1 MSSSA
6 DLPAAG
12 PPSASPELKIPHLT
26 VTWTCILRT
35 NIIGPDAQEV
45 MPFKSI
51 TVAKIVYRAHPSAD
65 TGRRHAC
72 VHKCI
77 RLTSAPSHRI

>member
-1 MSSSA
+1 M
-6 DLPAAG
+6 
-12 PPSASPELKIPHLT
+12 
-26 VTWTCILRT
+26 
-35 NIIGPDAQEV
+35 GPDAQEV